1 MAEAAGDVCIR
12 TKKASSRARLE
23 FTAVK
28 VDIVAGGNQRKTEGN
43 GVFCTH
49 KLGGRT
55 KQQDKPPFRLGSEND
70 HGPGG

>member
-1 MAEAAGDVCIR
+1 
-12 TKKASSRARLE
+12 
-23 FTAVK
+23 VK